1 MRCACKV
8 CGAYMVHSESISLG
22 CVCPECL
29 NRCSDCLGTNT
40 LISKEE
46 LKRLRE
52 DPSFEAQFGA
62 GAFFIRPAGEDD
74 ADAPSG
80 TERGEDMYSD

>member
-1 MRCACKV
+1 M

-29 NRCSDCLGTNT
+29 NRCKDCLGTNT

-46 LKRLRE
+46 LQKLKN
-52 DPSFEAQFGA
+52 DPTFAERFGA
-62 GAFFIRPAGEDD
+62 NTFYIRPAGEKEQE
-74 ADAPSG
+74 AYNEAVPES
-80 TERGEDMYSD
+80 EMYSD

>member
-1 MRCACKV
+1 MRCACKI
-8 CGAYMVHSESISLG
+8 CGTYMVHSESISLG

-46 LKRLRE
+46 LQKLKD
-52 DPSFEAQFGA
+52 DPTFEYRFGA
-62 GAFFIRPAGEDD
+62 NAFFIRPAGEDISE
-74 ADAPSG
+74 PLN
-80 TERGEDMYSD
+80 EPEPEEDMYGD

>member
-1 MRCACKV
+1 MRCACHV

-29 NRCSDCLGTNT
+29 NRCKDCLGTNT

-46 LKRLRE
+46 LQKLKN
-52 DPSFEAQFGA
+52 DPTFQMTFGA
-62 GAFFIRPAGEDD
+62 DTFFIRPAGEEDREIYN
-74 ADAPSG
+74 APMR
-80 TERGEDMYSD
+80 EDDMYSD